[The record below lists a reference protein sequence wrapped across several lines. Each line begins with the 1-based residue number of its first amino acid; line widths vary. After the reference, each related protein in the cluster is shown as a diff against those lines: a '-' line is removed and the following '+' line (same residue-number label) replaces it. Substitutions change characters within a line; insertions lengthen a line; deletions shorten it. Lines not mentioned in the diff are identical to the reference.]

1 MAREIEIEF
10 KNIVQKDEFER
21 LKAVFHIEQQ
31 AFHLQMNHYF
41 DTPSFSVKEK
51 GAALRIRE
59 KNGSLTLTLKQP
71 HPDGLLE
78 THQKLAQQQAEQL
91 QNSGKMPDGDVK
103 QALHSLNVTGEQIQY
118 LGKLATLRAETEYK
132 GGTLVFDESTYL
144 EKTDYEIEYETDSA
158 EQGEK
163 AFHDL
168 MKDHGIPLR
177 DTRNKIRRFFD
188 EKQKAEKTGDEH
200 EN

>member
-1 MAREIEIEF
+1 MTREVEIEF
-10 KNIVQKDEFER
+10 KNLVHKDEFER
-21 LKAVFHIEQQ
+21 LKSAFHIKQS
-31 AFHLQMNHYF
+31 AFHLQINHYF
-41 DTPSFSVKEK
+41 DTPSFSIKDK
-51 GAALRIRE
+51 GAALRIRD

-78 THQKLAQQQAEQL
+78 THQKLAQHEAEQL
-91 QNSGKMPDGDVK
+91 QNSGKLPDGEVK
-103 QALHSLNVTGEQIQY
+103 QALHSLNVTVEQIEH

-144 EKTDYEIEYETDSA
+144 GKTDYEIEYETDSA
-158 EQGEK
+158 AKGEK

-168 MKDHGIPLR
+168 MKLHGIPLR
-177 DTRNKIRRFFD
+177 ATHNKIRRFFD
-188 EKQKAEKTGDEH
+188 EKQKAEQTEDDH